1 MYFCPW
7 KTVLI
12 GKPSSQKVAPF
23 LLLSHSRFY
32 SCIYPIKRKAVFD
45 SEVDFSGKLAAGLS
59 QQVGDMDIKFNIER
73 FLMLKLSKLQMWNV

>member
-1 MYFCPW
+1 MHKHQVYFCPW
-7 KTVLI
+7 MSVLI

-32 SCIYPIKRKAVFD
+32 SCIYPIKRKVVFD

-59 QQVGDMDIKFNIER
+59 QQLGDLDIKFNVER
-73 FLMLKLSKLQMWNV
+73 FLMVKLS